1 MESILSALIAGAVT
15 LIGVLIANSRSQAV
29 TDTKLEELIREVREH
44 NNFARRV
51 PILEE
56 QMKVANHRIA
66 DLENHERMKER
77 NRFMELSN
85 KISAATLARTAV
97 LLLALTNQVL
107 SAMGKP
113 VLPIES
119 TTVEQLVTAGITTV
133 AALINWWKNNSFTAA
148 AVAADSYMAR
158 LKQKQ

>member
-1 MESILSALIAGAVT
+1 
-15 LIGVLIANSRSQAV
+15 
-29 TDTKLEELIREVREH
+29 
-44 NNFARRV
+44 
-51 PILEE
+51 
-56 QMKVANHRIA
+56 MKT
-66 DLENHERMKER
+66 
-77 NRFMELSN
+77 NRTV
-85 KISAATLARTAV
+85 SAATLARTAV
-97 LLLALTNQVL
+97 LALALINQLL

-148 AVAADSYMAR
+148 AVAADSYLAR

>member
-1 MESILSALIAGAVT
+1 
-15 LIGVLIANSRSQAV
+15 
-29 TDTKLEELIREVREH
+29 
-44 NNFARRV
+44 
-51 PILEE
+51 
-56 QMKVANHRIA
+56 
-66 DLENHERMKER
+66 
-77 NRFMELSN
+77 MELSN
-85 KISAATLARTAV
+85 KISTATLARTAV

-119 TTVEQLVTAGITTV
+119 TTV